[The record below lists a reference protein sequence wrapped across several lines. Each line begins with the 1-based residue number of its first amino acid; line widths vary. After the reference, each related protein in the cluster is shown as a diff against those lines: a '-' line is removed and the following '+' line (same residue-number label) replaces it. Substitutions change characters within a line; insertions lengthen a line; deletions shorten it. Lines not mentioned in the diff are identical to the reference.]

1 MLNHNKGKIRV
12 VFNCFRL
19 LFFENLLSGR
29 DLTNQL
35 VVVLIRFR
43 VGPVAFMAN
52 IQAMFYHVKV
62 PEKERSF
69 LRFLK

>member
-12 VFNCFRL
+12 VFK
-19 LFFENLLSGR
+19 LFLIVVFENLLSGH

-35 VVVLIRFR
+35 VGVLIRFR

-52 IQAMFYHVKV
+52 IQSMFYQVKV

-69 LRFLK
+69 LRFLQ